1 MYKEIPKMAMFEYGT
16 EAELSP
22 SAGKGA
28 LFPAR
33 RRGRGN
39 LLGSGNL
46 PVPPTPTVFGRRAI
60 MIVKKAGFRA
70 KRVAGAV
77 SHPTSEPISQSAKEQ
92 RDAEKNNSSKSRA
105 FDGIFAPS
113 CHELPCGRYFM
124 RLLFAYTLWLGYRW

>member
-1 MYKEIPKMAMFEYGT
+1 MAMFEYGT

-70 KRVAGAV
+70 KRGRGRGV
-77 SHPTSEPISQSAKEQ
+77 SSYIRANKPIRQ
-92 RDAEKNNSSKSRA
+92 RAARRREK
-105 FDGIFAPS
+105 
-113 CHELPCGRYFM
+113 
-124 RLLFAYTLWLGYRW
+124 